1 MSLILA
7 PTLVFML
14 AQAPAFTGTVP
25 TPNAELDA
33 AYACLRGGVAERLAT
48 NAPAP
53 NADERWGWALMIAD
67 GCEGQI
73 NAAADSREAV
83 VLTSDVI
90 EGGITPRQMLR
101 SEALYFVDRLI
112 REHYE
117 AKA

>member
-7 PTLVFML
+7 LAL

-33 AYACLRGGVAERLAT
+33 AYACLRAGLAERLAAE
-48 NAPAP
+48 APAP
-53 NADERWGWALMIAD
+53 AADERWGWAILIAD
-67 GCEGQI
+67 RCTPQI

-83 VLTSDVI
+83 VWTSDVI

-101 SEALYFVDRLI
+101 TEALYFLDRMI

-117 AKA
+117 AQS